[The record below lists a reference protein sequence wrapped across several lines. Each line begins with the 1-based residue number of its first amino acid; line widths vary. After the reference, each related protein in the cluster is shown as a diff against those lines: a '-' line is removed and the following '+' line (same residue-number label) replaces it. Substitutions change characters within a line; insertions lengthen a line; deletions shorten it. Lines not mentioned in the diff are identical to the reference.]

1 MIGKWIGWKFIR
13 YNIGIGNLTG
23 VKMESYLDFNN
34 TGTWSKVIELL
45 DTGGWYARTSDE
57 EFYSAECGIRECGIR
72 EIQPSNNLTLT
83 SVNAL

>member
-57 EFYSAECGIRECGIR
+57 EFYSAECGIRE
-72 EIQPSNNLTLT
+72 IQPSNNLTLT